1 MRAPLERN
9 WIQTDNK
16 DLFELF
22 NVPELGI
29 DWRTSRVLDYGCNV
43 GNYVRWSRPYVTA
56 QNYTGIDLNQASI
69 KIARGRHPGYDFVWY
84 DRYHPSYN
92 PTGRPG
98 ITLKDCVSLNYDVTI
113 AFSVFTHCSFA
124 DMRNCVNEILDVLNP
139 GGHLLFTFAERSG
152 CVPFR
157 ALMKRLYQDYSDTYD
172 GPIEFQNMVYVLN
185 NREFIIDQESY
196 DQPVEKSFMTW
207 YDQNFILR
215 EFPGAR
221 LHGFRSNQMLVSI
234 TK

>member
-1 MRAPLERN
+1 MKALLDRT
-9 WIQTDNK
+9 WIQANNK
-16 DLFELF
+16 DLFKIF
-22 NVPELGI
+22 NVPELNI
-29 DWRTSRVLDYGCNV
+29 DWRHARILDYGCNV
-43 GNYVRWSRPYVTA
+43 GNYIFWAEPYITA
-56 QNYTGIDLNQASI
+56 QNYTGVDLNFNSI
-69 KIARGRHPGYDFVWY
+69 QSARKRHPNHEFIWY

-92 PTGRPG
+92 PTGNRDIRLRDHVKP
-98 ITLKDCVSLNYDVTI
+98 CYNVAI

-124 DMRNCVNEILDVLNP
+124 DMQACVNEIWELLEP

-157 ALMKRLYQDYSDTYD
+157 ALMKRLYEDYGDTSTE
-172 GPIEFQNMVYVLN
+172 PIPFENMVYVLN
-185 NREFIIDQESY
+185 NREWIIDQPVY
-196 DQPVEKSFMTW
+196 DQPVEKSFFTW
-207 YDQNFILR
+207 YDQDFILR